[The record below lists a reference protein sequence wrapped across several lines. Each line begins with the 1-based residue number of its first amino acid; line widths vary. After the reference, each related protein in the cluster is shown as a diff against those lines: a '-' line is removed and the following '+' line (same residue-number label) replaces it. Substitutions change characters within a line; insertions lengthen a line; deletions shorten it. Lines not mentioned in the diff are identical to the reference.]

1 MNSRWVIFALP
12 LLLLAMPA
20 YAQNAPADDPRYQ
33 DASPQRQDAQSKKAQ
48 TPTPPKKETAQ
59 AANPVKP
66 LTDSQKRELAMK
78 AREAAEL
85 RVEQDMVT
93 MTSLVEALAKNL
105 GQIHYLRTLCF
116 GLNDQKWR
124 DYGQRMMDV
133 ESGGDTDRHRQL
145 VRAFNAGY
153 YQEKDRHTQCSREVS
168 ADVAALAENGR
179 HISSMLGDP
188 YRER

>member
-1 MNSRWVIFALP
+1 MNARWSIFALP
-12 LLLLAMPA
+12 LLLLAAPV
-20 YAQNAPADDPRYQ
+20 YA
-33 DASPQRQDAQSKKAQ
+33 QDAQAEKPMTEREKR
-48 TPTPPKKETAQ
+48 
-59 AANPVKP
+59 AA
-66 LTDSQKRELAMK
+66 AAK

-93 MTSLVEALAKNL
+93 MTSLVEALSKNI

-124 DYGQRMMDV
+124 DYGQRMMTV
-133 ESGGDTDRHRQL
+133 EAAGDDERHRQL

-153 YQEKDRHTQCSREVS
+153 YQEKARHSSCTNEVS
-168 ADVAALAENGR
+168 VDVAALAENGR

>member
-1 MNSRWVIFALP
+1 MSRWAIFTLP
-12 LLLLAMPA
+12 LILLATSSLSQQA
-20 YAQNAPADDPRYQ
+20 WAQ
-33 DASPQRQDAQSKKAQ
+33 DAEAQRPDWRSEENPATEKPAAE
-48 TPTPPKKETAQ
+48 TPTAKPQ
-59 AANPVKP
+59 AAPEKP
-66 LTDSQKRELAMK
+66 LTEAQKRELAAK

-124 DYGQRMMDV
+124 DYGQRMMEV
-133 ESGGDTDRHRQL
+133 ESDGNTDRHRQL

-153 YQEKDRHTQCSREVS
+153 YQEKDRHTECSREVS

>member
-1 MNSRWVIFALP
+1 MSRFAIFALP
-12 LLLLAMPA
+12 LLLLASPA
-20 YAQNAPADDPRYQ
+20 IAQ
-33 DASPQRQDAQSKKAQ
+33 DAEAQ
-48 TPTPPKKETAQ
+48 TPAAQDTAPQ
-59 AANPVKP
+59 DPAPVKP
-66 LTDSQKRELAMK
+66 LTEAQKRELAAK

-85 RVEQDMVT
+85 RIEQDMVT

-133 ESGGDTDRHRQL
+133 EADGDTDRHRQL

-153 YQEKDRHTQCSREVS
+153 YLEKDRHTECSREVS

>member
-1 MNSRWVIFALP
+1 MMSRTAIFALP
-12 LLLLAMPA
+12 LLLLGTPVW
-20 YAQNAPADDPRYQ
+20 AQDTEVAETPKPEVAEAPVAL
-33 DASPQRQDAQSKKAQ
+33 
-48 TPTPPKKETAQ
+48 TPK
-59 AANPVKP
+59 
-66 LTDSQKRELAMK
+66 QKRDLAMK

-116 GLNDQKWR
+116 GPNDQKWR
-124 DYGQRMMDV
+124 DYGQQMMDT
-133 ESGGDTDRHRQL
+133 ESDGDADRRKQL

-153 YQEKDRHTQCSREVS
+153 YQEKERHTECNNAVS
-168 ADVAALAENGR
+168 VDVAALAENGR
-179 HISSMLGDP
+179 HISTMLGDP

>member
-1 MNSRWVIFALP
+1 MSRWAIFILP
-12 LLLLAMPA
+12 LLLLASPG
-20 YAQNAPADDPRYQ
+20 YA
-33 DASPQRQDAQSKKAQ
+33 QDAQAQ
-48 TPTPPKKETAQ
+48 DQDAQ
-59 AANPVKP
+59 EAEAPKP
-66 LTDSQKRELAMK
+66 LTARQKRALAAE

-93 MTSLVEALAKNL
+93 MTSLVEALSKNL

-124 DYGQRMMDV
+124 DYGERMMTV
-133 ESGGDTDRHRQL
+133 EANGDQERHRQL

-153 YQEKDRHTQCSREVS
+153 YQEKSRHTECTKEVS
-168 ADVAALAENGR
+168 VDVAALAENGR

-188 YRER
+188 YREQ